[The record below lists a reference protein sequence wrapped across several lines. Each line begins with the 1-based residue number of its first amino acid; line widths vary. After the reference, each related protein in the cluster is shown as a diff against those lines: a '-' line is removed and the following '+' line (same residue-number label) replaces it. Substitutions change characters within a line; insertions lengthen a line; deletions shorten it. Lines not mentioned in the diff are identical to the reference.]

1 MIRCRDART
10 VNGRAWAAGVDA
22 DFSEFLADPMHVCLL
37 DERGGALFAW
47 RGPGT
52 YEAHVFFRV
61 RGREAL
67 DLGEEM
73 LAHMRANYGA
83 ERFWALVPVES
94 RRVLMFV
101 RLMGWKSL
109 GPVET
114 RHGWNEL
121 FTSETPTCHRQS

>member
-1 MIRCRDART
+1 MIRSRDPRLA
-10 VNGRAWAAGVDA
+10 NARAWAAGVDA
-22 DFSEFLADPMHVCLL
+22 DFTEFLADPMHVCLL

-52 YEAHVFFRV
+52 YEAHVFFKV

-67 DLGEEM
+67 TFGRELLDR
-73 LAHMRANYGA
+73 MRAEHGA

-94 RRVLMFV
+94 RKVLMFT

-109 GPVET
+109 GLRET

-121 FTSETPTCHRQS
+121 FVGEPPCPLS